1 MFAPIPGKR
10 EEFTSGLR
18 QLADFLDANPAVPVP
33 TAATILV
40 VVRDAD
46 EGGITDIL
54 DMSTAL
60 AAPFA
65 ERDGTYNTVR
75 AFGPV
80 FYGGY
85 STTVAHVARAAAAAS
100 YHGSVSPDD

>member
-1 MFAPIPGKR
+1 MFSPLPGDR

-46 EGGITDIL
+46 EGGVTDIFE
-54 DMSTAL
+54 MSVAL
-60 AAPFA
+60 GAHFT

-80 FYGGY
+80 FYAGY
-85 STTVAHVARAAAAAS
+85 STTAAHLARDAAAAS
-100 YHGSVSPDD
+100 YYGYVSPDD